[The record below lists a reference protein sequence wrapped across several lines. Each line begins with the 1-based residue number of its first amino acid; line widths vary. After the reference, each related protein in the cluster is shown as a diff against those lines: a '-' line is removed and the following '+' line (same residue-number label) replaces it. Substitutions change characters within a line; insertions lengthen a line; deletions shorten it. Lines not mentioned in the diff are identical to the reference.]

1 VDGGG
6 FEMFSMKRNQ
16 LTRRQFS
23 TLLVSAPLVGAL
35 AAQASDQTLQA
46 TLNRAVAET
55 LTAFAGRNLAAD
67 QLAVTV
73 VDLRAPNQPV
83 FASHRGDVQ
92 IYPASV
98 VKLFYMAAVH
108 QWLEEGRLDDTA
120 ELRRAMR
127 DMIVVSG
134 NEPTHYLVDLLTGTT
149 SGPELPPDALEEWM
163 HKRNTVNRHFA
174 ALGYTKINVN
184 RKPWCEGPYGRES
197 QSMKVHAPNHRN
209 WLTTQATA
217 RLMMEIAGGK
227 QVTDAR
233 SAEMM
238 KLLERDPF
246 DEKQSAT
253 GQARG
258 YTGIALP
265 PGSKLW
271 SKAGWT
277 SQTRHDAAC
286 VELPDGTKFVL
297 VTFTEGHANERMIIP
312 TVARHLIRAFAET
325 GRE

>member
-1 VDGGG
+1 
-6 FEMFSMKRNQ
+6 M
-16 LTRRQFS
+16 
-23 TLLVSAPLVGAL
+23 LLVSIPLLAAFPGASQSAGDPPTLQGAL
-35 AAQASDQTLQA
+35 DG
-46 TLNRAVAET
+46 AVAET
-55 LTAFAGRNLAAD
+55 LKAFAGRNLASD

-73 VDLRAPNQPV
+73 ADLRDSGRPV

-98 VKLFYMAAVH
+98 VKLFYMAAAH
-108 QWLEEGRLDDTA
+108 QWLEEGKLEDTA

-134 NEPTHYLVDLLTGTT
+134 NEPAHYIVDLLTGTT
-149 SGPELPPDALEEWM
+149 SGPELPPDELEDWM
-163 HKRNTVNRHFA
+163 HKRNAVNRHFA
-174 ALGYTKINVN
+174 ALGYTGINVN

-197 QSMKVHAPNHRN
+197 QSMKIHAPNHRN
-209 WLTTQATA
+209 WLTTDATA
-217 RLMMEIAGGK
+217 RLMAEMAAGK
-227 QVTDAR
+227 QVSAPR

-246 DEKQSAT
+246 DEKLSANSQARAYT
-253 GQARG
+253 GQA
-258 YTGIALP
+258 LP
-265 PGSKLW
+265 AGSKLW

-277 SQTRHDAAC
+277 SQTRHDAAY

-312 TVARHLIRAFAET
+312 TMARQMITALGELR
-325 GRE
+325 R